1 MSKSSRKAKA
11 KQAAANTTAS
21 TTTSTT
27 TSTTDTSPYIFQRNK
42 INYDLTIK
50 ELPWTDRQKS
60 IINLFL
66 DKKTKMVILKGPA
79 GSSKTILAMYCGLHL
94 LNQRKASDIVLM
106 RSAVESADNK
116 LGFLPGDLE
125 DKYNVYITPFNDKLE
140 ELLPQQQIDRL
151 HKDNRLTLCPVN
163 FARGLHL
170 AAKFIC
176 CDEVQNFSLKEI
188 YTIVTRIGEF
198 SKVFMCG
205 DPEQS
210 DLPKDKSG
218 FNAFYKMFDTEE
230 SRSQGIFCLELTEE
244 DIMRSSFCRYIIKTF
259 KAAKV

>member
-1 MSKSSRKAKA
+1 MSKRPKKDKLAKLKA
-11 KQAAANTTAS
+11 NLDNP
-21 TTTSTT
+21 TSTPET
-27 TSTTDTSPYIFQRNK
+27 KDNSPYVFQRNK
-42 INYDLTIK
+42 INYDLTIR
-50 ELPWTDRQKS
+50 ELPWTPRQKE

-94 LNQRKASDIVLM
+94 LNQRKSSDIVLM

-116 LGFLPGDLE
+116 LGFLPGDIE

-140 ELLPQQQIDRL
+140 ELLPQQQIDKL
-151 HKDNRLTLCPVN
+151 HKDSRLTLCPVN

-205 DPEQS
+205 DPDQS

-218 FNAFYKMFDTEE
+218 FNAFYKMFNTEE
-230 SRSQGIFCLELTEE
+230 SRNQGIFCLELTEE
-244 DIMRSSFCRYIIKTF
+244 DIMRSAFCKYVIKAF
-259 KAAKV
+259 KGFKE